1 MKIGKKT
8 FVSISILLLAVVG
21 GFVYFFKKPDLLNG
35 IDIII
40 FILIIA
46 IGFMALLKTYKKDK
60 DKREGFPADD
70 ELSNLIKYKSGY
82 YSYLGSMGMWFI
94 IFIFKDKFPDTE
106 TMLGVGMLMSA
117 LILLVIEYF
126 VRKDFSEK

>member
-8 FVSISILLLAVVG
+8 LVSISIFMLAAIG
-21 GFVYFFKKPDLLNG
+21 GFVYLFKNPDLLKG
-35 IDIII
+35 FDL
-40 FILIIA
+40 FMVILIIA

-60 DKREGFPADD
+60 EKREGFQDDD
-70 ELSNLIKYKSGY
+70 ELSNMIKYKSGY
-82 YSYLGSMGMWFI
+82 YGYLGSMCIWFL

-106 TMLGVGMLMSA
+106 TMLGGGMLMSA

-126 VRKDFSEK
+126 IWKDFSEK